1 MMVFVY
7 SVAATLAD
15 LLIKVTPY
23 FLLGVLFAGLLKVYV
38 KPAWTERFF
47 TRGTSSV
54 FYASLAG
61 ALLPGCSCATM
72 PMSDGVKAQS
82 GHLGT
87 VTAFIIISPLL
98 SPITI
103 VLTYAML
110 SGKMTVARIVVPF
123 LFSMSV
129 GMLLNILEAA
139 RVKGFSFPA
148 VVALDPSPQNCSGEN
163 SCSSNPFR
171 PTLWG
176 SLRQVLRELGPYFL
190 IGMALAA
197 VLTTL
202 IPEEAIPRYIGGSGP
217 LAYLLASFIG
227 IPVYVCEGEEVPL
240 TYALLQ
246 LGLGPGPAFTFLLGS
261 VGTCIPTLFMARKI
275 IGTPATALY
284 LAAWFFFAIAGGWA
298 VSLMF

>member
-1 MMVFVY
+1 MTSFVH
-7 SVAATLAD
+7 SFAATLAD

-23 FLLGVLFAGLLKVYV
+23 FLLGVLFSGLLKVYV
-38 KPAWTERFF
+38 RPAWTESFF

-72 PMSDGVKAQS
+72 PMSDGVKAQ
-82 GHLGT
+82 GGRLGT

-103 VLTYAML
+103 AMTYAML
-110 SGKMTVARIVVPF
+110 GWKMTVARIVVPF

-129 GMLLNILEAA
+129 GMLLNTLEAA
-139 RVKGFSFPA
+139 GVKGFSFPGAA
-148 VVALDPSPQNCSGEN
+148 VAPPGS
-163 SCSSNPFR
+163 SCSVEPFR

-176 SLRQVLRELGPYFL
+176 SLWHILRDLGPYFL
-190 IGMALAA
+190 LGMALAA
-197 VLTTL
+197 LLTTL

-217 LAYLLASFIG
+217 LAYLLAAFIG

-240 TYALLQ
+240 TYALLK
-246 LGLGPGPAFTFLLGS
+246 LGLGPGPAFSFLLGS
-261 VGTCIPTLFMARKI
+261 VGTCIPTMIMARRI
-275 IGTPATALY
+275 IGASATVLY
-284 LAAWFFFAIAGGWA
+284 VLAWFLFAIGGGW
-298 VSLMF
+298 VISLWF